1 MLRKVLR
8 EVIILR
14 KLSEIDKNIYTTK
27 IIDIILPLK
36 CQVGK
41 KAEDGTLG
49 IPLILAWYFSLGKN
63 IFVRAIV
70 IQTKIIKNF
79 LSFYKI

>member
-27 IIDIILPLK
+27 LIDIILPLK
-36 CQVGK
+36 CQVEK
-41 KAEDGTLG
+41 KAEDGTEQ
-49 IPLILAWYFSLGKN
+49 ILHDLDQMTHIFLVMEIMDFDLKN
-63 IFVRAIV
+63 MMDTI
-70 IQTKIIKNF
+70 
-79 LSFYKI
+79 